1 LSAETVVAR
10 TSEGLDLRIDRRW
23 FFMFFVFSGFCGLV
37 YEVVWLRLA
46 MASFG
51 VTSAL
56 ASIVISMFMAG
67 LGVGSWASGVLIH
80 RRLTTNGRTALRL
93 YSLTELL
100 IGISSIAVP
109 AQLKLGRVI
118 LEKANFGAWQ
128 SLTFY
133 VFAGFWI
140 AITLVPWCAC
150 MGATFPF
157 LMAAIRQTS
166 ADFSKRSFSYLY
178 LANVIGALAGTLV
191 SAFILIE
198 LLGFQGTLFVAGAL
212 NLDIAL
218 LAFGL
223 SLRVSA
229 VQEQS
234 VPADDGA
241 RNTDHGGSLD
251 IHGLPRSLILLA
263 LFVTGFVSMGLEVI
277 WIRQYT
283 PYLGNLVYSF
293 AAILSVYLMSTAVG
307 SFLYRRWTASQTS
320 RSSVWDWSLLALGA
334 VLPVFAVD
342 PTLPFMNY
350 ERDPL
355 RIFAIVVFS
364 AVAGFITPSLV
375 DSWSSGSPDRA
386 GSAYAVNV
394 AGSIVGPLVAGFIL
408 LPRFAERHATVL
420 LAFPLFIIAGMT
432 AFRFRTPGESRW
444 SMPKLRFVV
453 AVVAAFS
460 IVGFSHDYETRFP
473 TREVRRDYTAT
484 VVAVGTGLQ
493 KEILVN
499 GVGMTTTTPITK
511 YMAHLPLATM
521 SRPPKNGLVICF
533 GMGTSFR
540 SMLSWGIPTTAV
552 DLVPS
557 VPKLFG
563 YFHSDAA
570 KIESSPLARIVVD
583 DGRRFLDNSTE
594 KFDVIV
600 VDPPPPTPAP
610 GSSLLYSIEFYDVIK
625 KHLSED
631 GILQAWYP
639 SSIGDAATRVA
650 VTKSILLSFKYVRVY
665 GSAGDFGVHYLA
677 SMKPIPQR
685 SSAELA
691 SRLPPAAAADFI
703 EWGPARDPQQQFQVV
718 VGKEFSPEELL
729 VGAPRAPAL
738 RDDRPVNE
746 YFLMRAFFKNMYR

>member
-1 LSAETVVAR
+1 
-10 TSEGLDLRIDRRW
+10 
-23 FFMFFVFSGFCGLV
+23 
-37 YEVVWLRLA
+37 
-46 MASFG
+46 
-51 VTSAL
+51 
-56 ASIVISMFMAG
+56 
-67 LGVGSWASGVLIH
+67 
-80 RRLTTNGRTALRL
+80 
-93 YSLTELL
+93 
-100 IGISSIAVP
+100 
-109 AQLKLGRVI
+109 
-118 LEKANFGAWQ
+118 
-128 SLTFY
+128 
-133 VFAGFWI
+133 
-140 AITLVPWCAC
+140 
-150 MGATFPF
+150 
-157 LMAAIRQTS
+157 
-166 ADFSKRSFSYLY
+166 
-178 LANVIGALAGTLV
+178 
-191 SAFILIE
+191 
-198 LLGFQGTLFVAGAL
+198 
-212 NLDIAL
+212 
-218 LAFGL
+218 
-223 SLRVSA
+223 
-229 VQEQS
+229 
-234 VPADDGA
+234 
-241 RNTDHGGSLD
+241 
-251 IHGLPRSLILLA
+251 
-263 LFVTGFVSMGLEVI
+263 
-277 WIRQYT
+277 
-283 PYLGNLVYSF
+283 
-293 AAILSVYLMSTAVG
+293 
-307 SFLYRRWTASQTS
+307 
-320 RSSVWDWSLLALGA
+320 
-334 VLPVFAVD
+334 
-342 PTLPFMNY
+342 
-350 ERDPL
+350 
-355 RIFAIVVFS
+355 
-364 AVAGFITPSLV
+364 
-375 DSWSSGSPDRA
+375 
-386 GSAYAVNV
+386 
-394 AGSIVGPLVAGFIL
+394 
-408 LPRFAERHATVL
+408 
-420 LAFPLFIIAGMT
+420 
-432 AFRFRTPGESRW
+432 
-444 SMPKLRFVV
+444 
-453 AVVAAFS
+453 
-460 IVGFSHDYETRFP
+460 
-473 TREVRRDYTAT
+473 

-610 GSSLLYSIEFYDVIK
+610 GSSLLYSVEFYDVIK